1 MDTVLAYIIIT
12 QICDNIGYSMDVL
25 DFAGEVVFLSASGVL
40 SPGPLFLMNLVYGTK
55 QGYRAGLKIASGHA
69 MIEFPLVIILTIS
82 FFQLTSTQ
90 VVTYHLNLLGLIG
103 GISIIIFAIIQIINT
118 TRKEKRKNLFNNSN
132 YRVSFITGK
141 PVLLGIIFSALN
153 PFFIAWWLTVG
164 LKLISDSIS
173 LFGVITGSVLLFS
186 LHIWMDYVWL
196 IFTSYLISKGVS
208 IIKTRY
214 YYFLLVGLNII
225 LTFYGMY
232 MIVSSLS
239 FSM

>member
-1 MDTVLAYIIIT
+1 
-12 QICDNIGYSMDVL
+12 MDVL
-25 DFAGEVVFLSASGVL
+25 DFAGEVVLLSASGVL

-69 MIEFPLVIILTIS
+69 MIEFPLIIILTIS
-82 FFQLTSTQ
+82 LFQLTNTPII
-90 VVTYHLNLLGLIG
+90 TYNLNILGLVG
-103 GISIIIFAIIQIINT
+103 GTSIIIFAIIQIINT
-118 TRKEKRKNLFNNSN
+118 TRKEEKRKNLFNNSN
-132 YRVSFITGK
+132 HKVSFIADK
-141 PVLLGIIFSALN
+141 PVLLGITFSALN

-173 LFGVITGSVLLFS
+173 LFGVITGSILLFS
-186 LHIWMDYVWL
+186 LHIWMDYIWL
-196 IFTSYLISKGVS
+196 ILTSYLISKGVS

-232 MIVSSLS
+232 MIVSGIS
-239 FSM
+239 FIL

>member
-1 MDTVLAYIIIT
+1 
-12 QICDNIGYSMDVL
+12 MDVL
-25 DFAGEVVFLSASGVL
+25 DFAGEVVLLSASGVL

-69 MIEFPLVIILTIS
+69 MIEFPLIIILTIS
-82 FFQLTSTQ
+82 FFQLTNTPI
-90 VVTYHLNLLGLIG
+90 VTYNLNVLGLAG
-103 GISIIIFAIIQIINT
+103 GTSIIIFAIIQLINT
-118 TRKEKRKNLFNNSN
+118 SRKERSKSIFNNSN
-132 YRVSFITGK
+132 HRVSFIADK

-164 LKLISDSIS
+164 LTLISDSIS
-173 LFGVITGSVLLFS
+173 LFGVVTGSISLF
-186 LHIWMDYVWL
+186 LFHIWMDYVWL
-196 IFTSYLISKGVS
+196 ILTSYLISKGVS

-232 MIVSSLS
+232 MIVSSIL
-239 FSM
+239 FIL

>member
-1 MDTVLAYIIIT
+1 M
-12 QICDNIGYSMDVL
+12 NVL
-25 DFAGEVVFLSASGVL
+25 DFAGEVVLLSASGVL

-69 MIEFPLVIILTIS
+69 MIEFPLIIILAIS
-82 FFQLTSTQ
+82 FFQLTNTPI
-90 VVTYHLNLLGLIG
+90 VTYNLTVLGLVG
-103 GISIIIFAIIQIINT
+103 GTSIIMFAIIQIVNT
-118 TRKEKRKNLFNNSN
+118 TRKEKRKNIFNSDNH
-132 YRVSFITGK
+132 RVSLIANK

-173 LFGVITGSVLLFS
+173 LFGVIIGSILLFS
-186 LHIWMDYVWL
+186 FHIWMDYVWL
-196 IFTSYLISKGVS
+196 ILTSYLISKGVS
-208 IIKTRY
+208 IINTRY

-232 MIVSSLS
+232 MIISSIS
-239 FSM
+239 FIM

>member
-1 MDTVLAYIIIT
+1 M
-12 QICDNIGYSMDVL
+12 NVL
-25 DFAGEVVFLSASGVL
+25 DFAGEVVLLSATGVL
-40 SPGPLFLMNLVYGTK
+40 SPGPLFLINLVYGIK

-69 MIEFPLVIILTIS
+69 MIEFPLIIILAIS
-82 FFQLTSTQ
+82 FFQLTNTP
-90 VVTYHLNLLGLIG
+90 VVTYNLNVLGLVG
-103 GISIIIFAIIQIINT
+103 GISIIVFAIIQIINN

-132 YRVSFITGK
+132 HRISFIADK

-173 LFGVITGSVLLFS
+173 LFGVIAGSISLFS

-196 IFTSYLISKGVS
+196 MFTSYLISKGVS

-232 MIVSSLS
+232 MILSSIL
-239 FSM
+239 FVM

>member
-1 MDTVLAYIIIT
+1 M
-12 QICDNIGYSMDVL
+12 NVL
-25 DFAGEVVFLSASGVL
+25 DFAGEVVLLSASGVL

-69 MIEFPLVIILTIS
+69 MIEFPLIIILAIS
-82 FFQLTSTQ
+82 FFQLTNTLI
-90 VVTYHLNLLGLIG
+90 VTYNLTVLGLVG
-103 GISIIIFAIIQIINT
+103 GTSIIMFAIIQIVNT
-118 TRKEKRKNLFNNSN
+118 TRNEKRKNIFNSDNH
-132 YRVSFITGK
+132 RVSFIANK

-173 LFGVITGSVLLFS
+173 LFGVIIGSILLFS
-186 LHIWMDYVWL
+186 FHIWMDYVWL
-196 IFTSYLISKGVS
+196 ILTSYLISKGVS
-208 IIKTRY
+208 IINTRY

-232 MIVSSLS
+232 MIVSSIS
-239 FSM
+239 FIM

>member
-1 MDTVLAYIIIT
+1 M
-12 QICDNIGYSMDVL
+12 NVL

-55 QGYRAGLKIASGHA
+55 QGYRAGLEIASGHA
-69 MIEFPLVIILTIS
+69 MIEFPLIMILAIS
-82 FFQLTSTQ
+82 FFQLTNTSI
-90 VVTYHLNLLGLIG
+90 VTYNLNVLGLVG
-103 GISIIIFAIIQIINT
+103 GTSIIMFAIIQIVNT
-118 TRKEKRKNLFNNSN
+118 TRKEKRKNIFNNGN
-132 YRVSFITGK
+132 HRVSFIANK

-173 LFGVITGSVLLFS
+173 LFGVIIGSILLFS
-186 LHIWMDYVWL
+186 FHIWMDYVWL
-196 IFTSYLISKGVS
+196 ILTSYLISKGVS
-208 IIKTRY
+208 IINTRY

-232 MIVSSLS
+232 MIISSIS
-239 FSM
+239 FIIM

>member
-1 MDTVLAYIIIT
+1 M
-12 QICDNIGYSMDVL
+12 NVL
-25 DFAGEVVFLSASGVL
+25 DFAGEVVLLSASGVL

-69 MIEFPLVIILTIS
+69 MIEFPLIIILAIS
-82 FFQLTSTQ
+82 FFQLTNTPI
-90 VVTYHLNLLGLIG
+90 VTYNLTVLGLVG
-103 GISIIIFAIIQIINT
+103 GTSIIMFAIIQIVNT
-118 TRKEKRKNLFNNSN
+118 TRKEKRKNIFNSDNH
-132 YRVSFITGK
+132 RVSFIANK

-173 LFGVITGSVLLFS
+173 LFGVIIGSILLFS
-186 LHIWMDYVWL
+186 FHIWMDYVWL
-196 IFTSYLISKGVS
+196 ILTSYLISKGVS
-208 IIKTRY
+208 IINTRY

-232 MIVSSLS
+232 MIISSIS
-239 FSM
+239 FIM

>member
-1 MDTVLAYIIIT
+1 MNL
-12 QICDNIGYSMDVL
+12 L
-25 DFAGEVVFLSASGVL
+25 DFAAEVVLLSASGVL

-69 MIEFPLVIILTIS
+69 MIEFPLIIVLTIS
-82 FFQLTSTQ
+82 FFQLTLTNTP
-90 VVTYHLNLLGLIG
+90 VVTYNLNVLGLVG
-103 GISIIIFAIIQIINT
+103 GTSIIIFAIIQIIYT
-118 TRKEKRKNLFNNSN
+118 TRKEKRKDLFDNSN
-132 YRVSFITGK
+132 HKVLFIADK

-173 LFGVITGSVLLFS
+173 LFGIITGSILLFS

-196 IFTSYLISKGVS
+196 ILTSYLISKGVS
-208 IIKTRY
+208 LIKTRY
-214 YYFLLVGLNII
+214 YYFLLVILNII

-232 MIVSSLS
+232 MVVSSIPS
-239 FSM
+239 IV